1 MRQFS
6 RTQCLHLQRWA
17 VTDVP
22 SNGLQ
27 CKEKTFNPLSYCIT
41 LRQNAIS
48 YQYRI
53 ITPSWHKSKE
63 AAENQCRVSSWL
75 LAVWV
80 IESYQIIFENA
91 ILILITIWNAFFIA
105 TADAASVAWISW
117 PVEMLRAP
125 ISFKRKSGFTLGP
138 YLPTY
143 HYHNYNHYQLLY
155 VRLITKSEFI
165 DLVTEMLKKWRI
177 DECFINR

>member
-1 MRQFS
+1 MRQFA

-41 LRQNAIS
+41 LQQNAIL
-48 YQYRI
+48 YQYKI

-91 ILILITIWNAFFIA
+91 ILILITILMHFYRNCRCSFSCMDIVTGGNVEGSAFFQ
-105 TADAASVAWISW
+105 TQVRLHFGS
-117 PVEMLRAP
+117 LL
-125 ISFKRKSGFTLGP
+125 T
-138 YLPTY
+138 YLY
-143 HYHNYNHYQLLY
+143 HKYNHHQLY
-155 VRLITKSEFI
+155 I
-165 DLVTEMLKKWRI
+165 
-177 DECFINR
+177 

>member
-1 MRQFS
+1 MVDASIFS
-6 RTQCLHLQRWA
+6 NPVFAPPAVGSHWCSLQWFTMQGKDLQSTELLHNIA
-17 VTDVP
+17 TKC
-22 SNGLQ
+22 N
-27 CKEKTFNPLSYCIT
+27 I
-41 LRQNAIS
+41 IS
-48 YQYRI
+48 AHRGI

-91 ILILITIWNAFFIA
+91 ILILITILNAFFIA
-105 TADAASVAWISW
+105 TADAVSVAWISW

-138 YLPTY
+138 YIPTY
-143 HYHNYNHYQLLY
+143 HYNKYNHNQ
-155 VRLITKSEFI
+155 F
-165 DLVTEMLKKWRI
+165 
-177 DECFINR
+177 N

>member
-1 MRQFS
+1 MRQFA

-41 LRQNAIS
+41 LQQNAIL

-91 ILILITIWNAFFIA
+91 ILILITILNAFFIA
-105 TADAASVAWISW
+105 TADAVSVAWISW

-125 ISFKRKSGFTLGP
+125 ISFKGKSGFTLGP
-138 YLPTY
+138 YLPTFIINTTII
-143 HYHNYNHYQLLY
+143 NYTFNYTIRIY
-155 VRLITKSEFI
+155 GFGDRNAEKMKNWW
-165 DLVTEMLKKWRI
+165 MLHQ
-177 DECFINR
+177 